1 MKNNE
6 EYFIK
11 IRNKDGQKFFK
22 VVSSFFQNNPI
33 INQRIKIEREKEFL
47 YIPLKNDEQLIENLK
62 INIKKTFDFQII
74 KKNGKPN
81 LKFRHKKLED
91 ILRNEIPPKLIELI
105 PHSFDVIGKIAI
117 LEFDRLDKA
126 NHPHLISIKKKIAQN
141 LLDFNKNIESVF
153 EKKGIINGKY
163 RLRDLKLLC
172 GKDKT
177 ETIHRENKCIF
188 KLDIKKTFFTPRLVY
203 ERKRISSCDIKKNEC
218 IIDFFA
224 GVGPFSIQ
232 IAKNHDVFIHSFDI
246 NSEAYQYLMENI
258 NLNNLKGKIVP
269 HNLDIT
275 QLIEPNNIIGK
286 ELQNKADRIIMN
298 LPEQS
303 IRFINVVC
311 YLMKKS
317 GGIVHNYQFCEK
329 PDPTQIALN
338 NFSLTLDQFG
348 WKISRVLNSK
358 IVKSFSPKYELVVLD
373 LKIKENKKKS

>member
-1 MKNNE
+1 
-6 EYFIK
+6 
-11 IRNKDGQKFFK
+11 
-22 VVSSFFQNNPI
+22 
-33 INQRIKIEREKEFL
+33 
-47 YIPLKNDEQLIENLK
+47 
-62 INIKKTFDFQII
+62 
-74 KKNGKPN
+74 
-81 LKFRHKKLED
+81 
-91 ILRNEIPPKLIELI
+91 
-105 PHSFDVIGKIAI
+105 
-117 LEFDRLDKA
+117 
-126 NHPHLISIKKKIAQN
+126 
-141 LLDFNKNIESVF
+141 VF

-188 KLDIKKTFFTPRLVY
+188 KLDIKKTIFTPRMVY
-203 ERKRISSCDIKKNEC
+203 KRKRISSCDIKKNEC